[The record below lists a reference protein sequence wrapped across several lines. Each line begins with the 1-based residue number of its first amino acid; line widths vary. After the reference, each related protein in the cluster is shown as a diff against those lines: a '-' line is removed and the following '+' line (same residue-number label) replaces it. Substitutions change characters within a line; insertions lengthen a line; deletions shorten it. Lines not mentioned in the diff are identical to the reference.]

1 MGQIYQEGY
10 YVRKCLI
17 FVNYEQALL
26 KTGQSWDVQSFPV
39 LLVSLATAR
48 KHWLGYFSLNRTLAP
63 QCTELYWWTHTS
75 IAGPAGASRIKDTVL
90 GRFGVGVLGPGAT
103 GGRYRRIHLLVAG
116 QWIERFES

>member
-1 MGQIYQEGY
+1 MEPLGCIM
-10 YVRKCLI
+10 
-17 FVNYEQALL
+17 VNMPDMKL
-26 KTGQSWDVQSFPV
+26 D
-39 LLVSLATAR
+39 
-48 KHWLGYFSLNRTLAP
+48 H
-63 QCTELYWWTHTS
+63 CTELYWWTHTS